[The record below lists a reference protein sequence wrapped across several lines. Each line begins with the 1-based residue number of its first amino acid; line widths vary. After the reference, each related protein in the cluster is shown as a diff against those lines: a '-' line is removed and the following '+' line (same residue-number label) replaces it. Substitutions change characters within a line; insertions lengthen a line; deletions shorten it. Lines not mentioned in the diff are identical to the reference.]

1 MTKIIKIDKM
11 NKIIT
16 TNKTIKYSISELL
29 ETYNSLLVEYN
40 KLFNKISNITF
51 NHFNYF
57 IGINT
62 ITNIFHMT
70 LIKTRNLNL
79 TTFHTQ
85 KAIYYFIEFI
95 EQISDINNQFLKL
108 TIKEAVIF
116 VYKKTIFELTSPS
129 NTLSKYSTSKI
140 TILKEI
146 TNIYKLLISH
156 YINLD
161 IDETSIHKYLTT
173 IIDKTIKLFNLKTK
187 IKYTIFYK
195 NLNTLYYTLVTYIP
209 THSFEETI
217 TYIDNHITTFK
228 IMNTTHHND

>member
-57 IGINT
+57 IGVNT

-95 EQISDINNQFLKL
+95 EQISD
-108 TIKEAVIF
+108 
-116 VYKKTIFELTSPS
+116 
-129 NTLSKYSTSKI
+129 
-140 TILKEI
+140 
-146 TNIYKLLISH
+146 
-156 YINLD
+156 
-161 IDETSIHKYLTT
+161 
-173 IIDKTIKLFNLKTK
+173 
-187 IKYTIFYK
+187 
-195 NLNTLYYTLVTYIP
+195 
-209 THSFEETI
+209 
-217 TYIDNHITTFK
+217 
-228 IMNTTHHND
+228 